1 MKKAL
6 WEYVWN
12 AGWKAKTGLNRLFGK
27 KTTSVMPVDD
37 MAISFDQSDAGN
49 EPSSSS
55 HQEMNEKQAYHKERD
70 GHDTNGTEQYQD
82 DLKKQAYHEKRAR
95 EILDELLNGLSL
107 EAQRIVLNKE
117 RDYQDEFI
125 RKYPGD
131 EWFRLRRLAMLQEV
145 DKREKALLNERSD
158 SPVMENESLKSSVD
172 GRDESAVVHDSLK
185 PVSEPKQSNN
195 MDRWVRSEAN
205 FQAYMAKK
213 RAEQTAGILN
223 QTVSVASDGVA
234 LSPFGQMLFGD
245 KKPDDKPNTNEEQS
259 NVVGQSD
266 TGVVAPLVDDMA
278 EDAIVSAGEPELE
291 VMPKDKPE
299 PKDVSENIGME
310 DERASKDLSDD
321 NDSRIEDNFSE
332 SDFSVKDSA
341 AKTNKYQPDGLLT
354 DVPFDVIQTGL
365 TPTQQTVVKAGVV
378 ELTARAAQNEQ
389 MPVVLKSAPKAGL
402 KELIHQ
408 VGNRQSQLMEKAKKR
423 LENEPAGLSILP
435 KRRRKKPMKN
445 MLRQVVSTDNGVQVV
460 ETKSEKGQVIQDGKI
475 TRTIHIQQ
483 LKTDILMTETSPA
496 PKQVRQL
503 QSASVPVSQKGKTVK
518 KTVKPVRKK
527 RAGIKRGVNME
538 RMSMVLRQFK
548 DIQK

>member
-1 MKKAL
+1 MKKTL

-70 GHDTNGTEQYQD
+70 GLDTNGERQYQD
-82 DLKKQAYHEKRAR
+82 DLEEQAYHEKCAR
-95 EILDELLNGLSL
+95 EVLDKLLNGLSP
-107 EAQRIVLNKE
+107 EKQRIVLNKE
-117 RDYQDEFI
+117 RDYQDECI
-125 RKYPGD
+125 RKYPD
-131 EWFRLRRLAMLQEV
+131 NEWFRLQRLAMLQEV

-185 PVSEPKQSNN
+185 PVSEPQQSNN

-365 TPTQQTVVKAGVV
+365 TPTQQTVVKAGVA

-408 VGNRQSQLMEKAKKR
+408 VGIRQSQLVEKAKKR
-423 LENEPAGLSILP
+423 LENEPAGLFILP

-548 DIQK
+548 NIQK

>member
-107 EAQRIVLNKE
+107 EAQRIALSKE
-117 RDYQDEFI
+117 RDYQDECI

>member
-1 MKKAL
+1 MKKTL

-12 AGWKAKTGLNRLFGK
+12 AGWKAKIGLNRLFGK

-37 MAISFDQSDAGN
+37 TDYTMAPRHDFSFDKNDTSD

-55 HQEMNEKQAYHKERD
+55 HQKMNE
-70 GHDTNGTEQYQD
+70 
-82 DLKKQAYHEKRAR
+82 KQAYHEKRAR

-117 RDYQDEFI
+117 RDYQDECI